1 MRHKNLGRAL
11 VLITVISLAAAACGD
26 SSGDEAATTTAG
38 GSSPTTTAAATTT
51 TLTPKTGGG
60 ITMGMYSETAG
71 LDPVVSN
78 GGGTTGNTELMAIYD
93 TIMRYDTTTGKYEPQ
108 TAESLSANADNTEW
122 TLKLKSG
129 IKFTDGTDYDA
140 DAVVYG
146 LKRHVTFGGRS
157 SSLVANIKT
166 YTVVDKLTIKFTM
179 TAPWGNFPYLLS
191 YMPGMIPSPTAIKAA
206 CGPNEET
213 KPKDCAFNLKPVGAG
228 AFKIDS
234 YKPKES
240 INLVRND
247 AYYGGKPYLDTLKF
261 VVLTGAQA
269 NYDALQ
275 TGTLQVAFLR
285 EAAVVKK
292 ARDEKK
298 VDGYLN
304 LVWLGGV
311 LLLNNGQLTCKGGL
325 PAASCGGK
333 PDGVIKLD
341 TITAD
346 RRVRQAVGYAIDV
359 NQINDRANEGASFP
373 GTDIFQKT
381 SKWAS
386 GVTTAYDLAKAKALV
401 DQVKA
406 EGKWDGT
413 IRFECHNAPARIAFA
428 EVVRTQLTAAGFK
441 VVLNNSQDVNGLV
454 AKVSN
459 TKAFD
464 IACYGL
470 SIFEEAPDIAMGLSF
485 QSTNPGQ
492 SMMIPDLFDAQVKI
506 VREAKT
512 DAERK
517 AAIDKISEIWK
528 AEVPSVV
535 YEATPE
541 FIAWNKNVHG
551 IRPTVSTSMMFDKAW
566 VG

>member
-1 MRHKNLGRAL
+1 MRHKYLGRTL
-11 VLITVISLAAAACGD
+11 VLICVFSLAAAACGD
-26 SSGDEAATTTAG
+26 SSDDDA
-38 GSSPTTTAAATTT
+38 SPTTTGAGAAATTAST
-51 TLTPKTGGG
+51 TLAPKTGGS

-93 TIMRYDTTTGKYEPQ
+93 TIMRYDTVAGKYEPQ
-108 TAESLSANADNTEW
+108 TAESLTPNADNSEW
-122 TLKLKSG
+122 TLKLKAG

-140 DAVVYG
+140 EAVAYG

-157 SSLVANIKT
+157 SSLVNNIKT
-166 YTVVDKLTIKFTM
+166 YTVVDKVTLKFTLN
-179 TAPWGNFPYLLS
+179 APWGNFPYLLA

-206 CGPNEET
+206 CGATDDYKPNT
-213 KPKDCAFNLKPVGAG
+213 CTFNTKPVGAG
-228 AFKIDS
+228 AFKVDS
-234 YKPKES
+234 YRPKES

-247 AYYGGKPYLDTLKF
+247 AYYGGKPYLDSLKF
-261 VVLTGAQA
+261 VVLLGAQA
-269 NYDALQ
+269 TYDAIK
-275 TGTLQVAFLR
+275 TGTLQVGFLR
-285 EAAVVKK
+285 EAAVVKA
-292 ARDEKK
+292 AREAN

-311 LLLNNGQLTCKGGL
+311 LLLNNGQIICRGGL
-325 PAASCGGK
+325 PAASCAGK
-333 PDGVIKLD
+333 PDGVISVD
-341 TITAD
+341 TITSD
-346 RRVRQAVGYAIDV
+346 RRVRQAIGYAIDV
-359 NQINDRANEGASFP
+359 NIINERANQGASFP
-373 GTDIFQKT
+373 GTELFQKD

-386 GVTTAYDLAKAKALV
+386 PGPTTTPDLAKAKALV

-413 IRFECHNAPARIAFA
+413 VRFNCHNAPARVAFA
-428 EVVRTQLTAAGFK
+428 QTVSTLLTQAGFK
-441 VVLNNSQDVNGLV
+441 VVLNNSQDVNALV
-454 AKVSN
+454 AQVSN

-464 IACYGL
+464 VACWGL
-470 SIFEEAPDIAMGLSF
+470 STFEEAPDIAMGLSF

-492 SMMIPDLFDAQVKI
+492 TMNIPDLFDAQVKI

-517 AAIDKISEIWK
+517 AAIDKIHEIWK
-528 AEVPSVV
+528 TEVPSIV

-541 FIAWNKNVHG
+541 FIAWAKNVHG

-566 VG
+566 IE

>member
-1 MRHKNLGRAL
+1 LA
-11 VLITVISLAAAACGD
+11 LAASACGD
-26 SSGDEAATTTAG
+26 SDEGTEPSGATTTAAAAATTTA
-38 GSSPTTTAAATTT
+38 T
-51 TLTPKTGGG
+51 TLAPKTGGS

-108 TAESLSANADNTEW
+108 TAESLTANADNSEW
-122 TLKLKSG
+122 TLKLKAG

-140 DAVVYG
+140 EAIVYG

-166 YTVVDKLTIKFTM
+166 YAVVDKLTVKFTLN
-179 TAPWGNFPYLLS
+179 APWGNFPYLLA

-206 CGPNEET
+206 CGPT
-213 KPKDCAFNLKPVGAG
+213 DDYKPLSCNFNLKPVGAG
-228 AFKIDS
+228 AFKVDS

-247 AYYGGKPYLDTLKF
+247 AYYGGKPYLDALKF
-261 VVLTGAQA
+261 VVLAGAQA
-269 NYDALQ
+269 TYDAIQ
-275 TGTLQVAFLR
+275 TDTLQVGFIR
-285 EAAVVKK
+285 EAAIVKK
-292 ARDEKK
+292 AREEKK

-311 LLLNNGQLTCKGGL
+311 LLMNNGKLTCKGGL
-325 PAASCGGK
+325 PAALCAGK
-333 PDGVIKLD
+333 PDGVTELQ
-341 TITAD
+341 TITSD
-346 RRVRQAVGYAIDV
+346 RRVRQAIGYAIDV
-359 NQINDRANEGASFP
+359 NVINDRANEGASFP

-386 GVTTAYDLAKAKALV
+386 GPTTVYDLAKAKALV
-401 DQVKA
+401 EQVKA

-413 IRFECHNAPARIAFA
+413 IRFECHNAPARVTFA
-428 EVVRTQLTAAGFK
+428 QTVSTLLTAAGFK
-441 VVLNNSQDVNGLV
+441 VQLNNSQDVNALV

-464 IACYGL
+464 LACYGL

-506 VREAKT
+506 VREGKT

-541 FIAWNKNVHG
+541 FIAWQKKVHG

-566 VG
+566 IG

>member
-1 MRHKNLGRAL
+1 MRHKYLVRSMAL
-11 VLITVISLAAAACGD
+11 ISVLSLAAAACGD
-26 SSGDEAATTTAG
+26 NASKPGATATTVPG
-38 GSSPTTTAAATTT
+38 AAATTVAT
-51 TLTPKTGGG
+51 TLAPKTGGG

-93 TIMRYDTTTGKYEPQ
+93 TIMRYDTDTGKYEPQ
-108 TAESLSANADNTEW
+108 TAESLTANADNSEW

-157 SSLVANIKT
+157 SSLVQNIKT
-166 YTVVDKLTIKFTM
+166 YTVVDKLTVKFTLN
-179 TAPWGNFPYLLS
+179 APWGNFPYVLA
-191 YMPGMIPSPTAIKAA
+191 YMPGMIPSPTAVKAA
-206 CGPNEET
+206 CGPT
-213 KPKDCAFNLKPVGAG
+213 DDYKPINCNFNLKPVGAG
-228 AFKIDS
+228 AFKVDS

-261 VVLTGAQA
+261 VVLTDAQA
-269 NYDALQ
+269 TYDALQ
-275 TGTLQVAFLR
+275 TGTLQVGFLR
-285 EAAVVKK
+285 EAAIVKK

-311 LLLNNGQLTCKGGL
+311 LLLNNGKLICKGGL
-325 PAASCGGK
+325 PAALCAGK
-333 PDGVIKLD
+333 PDGTTNLD

-346 RRVRQAVGYAIDV
+346 RRVRQAIGYAIDV
-359 NQINDRANEGASFP
+359 NVINDRANEGASFP
-373 GTDIFQKT
+373 GTDLFQKQ

-386 GVTTAYDLAKAKALV
+386 GPTTAYDLAKAKALV

-413 IRFECHNAPARIAFA
+413 LRFECHNAPARITFA
-428 EVVRTQLTAAGFK
+428 QTVSTLLTAAGFK
-441 VVLNNSQDVNGLV
+441 VVLNNSQDVNALV

-528 AEVPSVV
+528 TEVPSVV

-541 FIAWNKNVHG
+541 FIAWNKNIHG

>member
-1 MRHKNLGRAL
+1 
-11 VLITVISLAAAACGD
+11 
-26 SSGDEAATTTAG
+26 
-38 GSSPTTTAAATTT
+38 
-51 TLTPKTGGG
+51 
-60 ITMGMYSETAG
+60 
-71 LDPVVSN
+71 
-78 GGGTTGNTELMAIYD
+78 MAIYD

-108 TAESLSANADNTEW
+108 TAESLTANADNSEW

-140 DAVVYG
+140 EAIVYG

-166 YTVVDKLTIKFTM
+166 YTVVDKLTVKFTLN
-179 TAPWGNFPYLLS
+179 APWGNFPYLLA

-206 CGPNEET
+206 CGPT
-213 KPKDCAFNLKPVGAG
+213 DDYKPLSCNFNLKPVGAG
-228 AFKIDS
+228 AFKVDS

-247 AYYGGKPYLDTLKF
+247 AYYGGKPYLDALKF
-261 VVLTGAQA
+261 VVLAGAQA
-269 NYDALQ
+269 TYDAIQ
-275 TGTLQVAFLR
+275 TDTLQVGFIR
-285 EAAVVKK
+285 EAAIVKK

-311 LLLNNGQLTCKGGL
+311 LLLNNGKLTCKGGL
-325 PAASCGGK
+325 PAASCAGK
-333 PDGVIKLD
+333 PDGVTDLQ
-341 TITAD
+341 TITSD
-346 RRVRQAVGYAIDV
+346 RRIRQAVGYAIDV
-359 NQINDRANEGASFP
+359 NVINDRANEGASFP

-386 GVTTAYDLAKAKALV
+386 GPTTVYDLAKAKALV
-401 DQVKA
+401 EQVKA

-413 IRFECHNAPARIAFA
+413 IRFECHNAPARVTFA
-428 EVVRTQLTAAGFK
+428 QTVSTLLTAAGFK
-441 VVLNNSQDVNGLV
+441 VQLNNSQDVNALV

-492 SMMIPDLFDAQVKI
+492 SMMIPDLFDSQVKI
-506 VREAKT
+506 VREGKT

-517 AAIDKISEIWK
+517 AAIDKISEVWK

-541 FIAWNKNVHG
+541 FIAWQKKVHG

-566 VG
+566 IG

>member
-1 MRHKNLGRAL
+1 MRHKYLGRTL
-11 VLITVISLAAAACGD
+11 VLICVFSLAAAACGD
-26 SSGDEAATTTAG
+26 SGEEGATTTTAG
-38 GSSPTTTAAATTT
+38 GAAASTTSVAT
-51 TLTPKTGGG
+51 TLTPKVGGS
-60 ITMGMYSETAG
+60 IAMGMYSETAG

-140 DAVVYG
+140 EAVVYG

-166 YTVVDKLTIKFTM
+166 YTVVDKLTVKFTM
-179 TAPWGNFPYLLS
+179 NAPWGNFPYLLA

-206 CGPNEET
+206 CGPT
-213 KPKDCAFNLKPVGAG
+213 DDYKPITCTFNTKPVGAG
-228 AFKIDS
+228 AFKVDS

-240 INLVRND
+240 INLIRND
-247 AYYGGKPYLDTLKF
+247 AYYGGKPYLDSLKF
-261 VVLTGAQA
+261 VVLLGAQA
-269 NYDALQ
+269 TYDAIK
-275 TGTLQVAFLR
+275 TGTLQVGFLR
-285 EAAVVKK
+285 EAAVVKA
-292 ARDEKK
+292 ARDAK

-311 LLLNNGQLTCKGGL
+311 LLLNNGKINCKGGL
-325 PAASCGGK
+325 PAASCAGK
-333 PDGVIKLD
+333 PDGVITVD
-341 TITAD
+341 TITSD

-359 NQINDRANEGASFP
+359 NVINDRANEGASFP
-373 GTDIFQKT
+373 GTELFQKT

-386 GVTTAYDLAKAKALV
+386 ATTTSFDLAKAKALV

-413 IRFECHNAPARIAFA
+413 LRFNCHNAPARVAFA
-428 EVVRTQLTAAGFK
+428 QTVSTLLTQAGFK
-441 VVLNNSQDVNGLV
+441 VVLNNSQDVNALV
-454 AKVSN
+454 AQVSN

-464 IACYGL
+464 LACWGL

-492 SMMIPDLFDAQVKI
+492 TMNIPDLFDAQVKI

-517 AAIDKISEIWK
+517 AAIDKITETWK
-528 AEVPSVV
+528 TEVPSVV

-541 FIAWNKNVHG
+541 FIAWGKNVHG

>member
-1 MRHKNLGRAL
+1 MRHRSVVRAV
-11 VLITVISLAAAACGD
+11 VLLTVLSLAAAACGD
-26 SSGDEAATTTAG
+26 SGEEGTGGAA
-38 GSSPTTTAAATTT
+38 PTTGGTAATTT
-51 TLTPKTGGG
+51 TTLAPKTGGS

-108 TAESLSANADNTEW
+108 TAESLTANADNTEW

-140 DAVVYG
+140 EAIVYG

-157 SSLVANIKT
+157 SSLVSNIKT
-166 YTVVDKLTIKFTM
+166 YTVVDKLTVKFTLN
-179 TAPWGNFPYLLS
+179 APWGNFPYLLA

-206 CGPNEET
+206 CGPT
-213 KPKDCAFNLKPVGAG
+213 DDYKPIQCSFNLKAVGAG
-228 AFKIDS
+228 AFKVDS

-247 AYYGGKPYLDTLKF
+247 AYYGGKPYLDSLKF
-261 VVLTGAQA
+261 LVLAGAQA

-285 EAAVVKK
+285 EAAIVKK

-311 LLLNNGQLTCKGGL
+311 LLLNNGKLGCRAGQ
-325 PAASCGGK
+325 PAALCAGK
-333 PDGVIKLD
+333 PDGVTNLD

-386 GVTTAYDLAKAKALV
+386 GVTTAYDLTKARALV

-413 IRFECHNAPARIAFA
+413 IRFECHNAPARVAFA

-459 TKAFD
+459 TKVFD

-517 AAIDKISEIWK
+517 TAIDKISEIWK
-528 AEVPSVV
+528 TEVPSVV

-541 FIAWNKNVHG
+541 FIAWNKNIHG

>member
-1 MRHKNLGRAL
+1 L
-11 VLITVISLAAAACGD
+11 VLVTVVSLAASACGD
-26 SSGDEAATTTAG
+26 SGGDESEGAAPSTTG
-38 GSSPTTTAAATTT
+38 AAATTT
-51 TLTPKTGGG
+51 TTLAPKTGGS

-108 TAESLSANADNTEW
+108 TAESLSPNADNTEW

-140 DAVVYG
+140 DAIVYG

-157 SSLVANIKT
+157 SSLVQNIKT
-166 YTVVDKLTIKFTM
+166 YTVVDKLTVKFTLN
-179 TAPWGNFPYLLS
+179 APWGNFPYLLA

-206 CGPNEET
+206 CGAT
-213 KPKDCAFNLKPVGAG
+213 DDYKPGQCTFNLKPVGAG

-247 AYYGGKPYLDTLKF
+247 AYYGGKPYLDALKF
-261 VVLTGAQA
+261 VVLAGAQA
-269 NYDALQ
+269 TYDAIQ
-275 TGTLQVAFLR
+275 TDTLQVGFIR
-285 EAAVVKK
+285 EAAIVKK
-292 ARDEKK
+292 AREEKK

-311 LLLNNGQLTCKGGL
+311 LLLNNGKLTCKGGL
-325 PAASCGGK
+325 PAALCGGK
-333 PDGVIKLD
+333 PDGVTNLD

-346 RRVRQAVGYAIDV
+346 RRIRQAVGYAIDV
-359 NQINDRANEGASFP
+359 NVINDRANEGASFP

-386 GVTTAYDLAKAKALV
+386 GPTTAFDLAKAKALV

-413 IRFECHNAPARIAFA
+413 IRFECHNAPARVTFA
-428 EVVRTQLTAAGFK
+428 QTVSTLLTQAGFK
-441 VVLNNSQDVNGLV
+441 VQLNNSQDVNALV

-517 AAIDKISEIWK
+517 AAIDKISETWK

-541 FIAWNKNVHG
+541 FIAWQKKVHG

-566 VG
+566 IG

>member
-1 MRHKNLGRAL
+1 M
-11 VLITVISLAAAACGD
+11 LITVISLAAAACGD
-26 SSGDEAATTTAG
+26 SGGKEATPTTTAG
-38 GSSPTTTAAATTT
+38 GAAPATTAVTTT
-51 TLTPKTGGG
+51 TLAPKTGGS

-78 GGGTTGNTELMAIYD
+78 GGGTTGATELAAIYD

-108 TAESLSANADNTEW
+108 TAESLSANADTTEW
-122 TLKLKSG
+122 TLKLKAG
-129 IKFTDGTDYDA
+129 VKFSDGTDYDA

-146 LKRHVTFGGRS
+146 MKRHVTFGGRS
-157 SSLVANIKT
+157 SSLVSNIKT
-166 YTVVDKLTIKFTM
+166 FTVVDKLTVKFILN
-179 TAPWGNFPYLLS
+179 APWGNFPYLLA
-191 YMPGMIPSPTAIKAA
+191 YMPGMIPSPTAVKAA
-206 CGPNEET
+206 CGPT
-213 KPKDCAFNLKPVGAG
+213 DDYKPATCAFTSKPVGAG
-228 AFKIDS
+228 AFKVDS
-234 YKPKES
+234 YRPKES

-247 AYYGGKPYLDTLKF
+247 TYWNGKPYLDALKF

-269 NYDALQ
+269 TYDALQ
-275 TGTLQVAFLR
+275 TDTLQVGFLR

-311 LLLNNGQLTCKGGL
+311 LLLNNGKINCKGGL
-325 PAASCGGK
+325 PAASCAGK
-333 PDGVIKLD
+333 PDGVISID
-341 TITAD
+341 TITSD
-346 RRVRQAVGYAIDV
+346 RRVRQAIGYAIDV
-359 NQINDRANEGASFP
+359 NVINDRANEGASFP
-373 GTDIFQKT
+373 GTDFFQKT

-386 GVTTAYDLAKAKALV
+386 AGPTTTFDLAKAKALV

-413 IRFECHNAPARIAFA
+413 VRFNCHNAPARVAFA
-428 EVVRTQLTAAGFK
+428 QTVSTLLTQAGFK
-441 VVLNNSQDVNGLV
+441 VVLTNSQDVNALV
-454 AKVSN
+454 AQVSN

-464 IACYGL
+464 VACWGL
-470 SIFEEAPDIAMGLSF
+470 SLSEEAPDINLGLTF

-492 SMMIPDLFDAQVKI
+492 SMNIPDLFDAQVKL
-506 VREAKT
+506 VREGKT

-517 AAIDKISEIWK
+517 AALDKIQEIWK
-528 AEVPSVV
+528 VEVPSVV

-541 FIAWNKNVHG
+541 FIAWQKKVHG
-551 IRPTVSTSMMFDKAW
+551 IRPTVSTAMMFDKAW